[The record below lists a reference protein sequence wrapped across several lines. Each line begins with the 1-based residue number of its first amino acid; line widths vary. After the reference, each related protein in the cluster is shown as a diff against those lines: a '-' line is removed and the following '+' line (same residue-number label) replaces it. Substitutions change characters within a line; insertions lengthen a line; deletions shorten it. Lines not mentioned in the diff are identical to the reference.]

1 VFPDGKE
8 RPIAFAS
15 RSLNQAE
22 KNYAQINKEALA
34 LIWGVKKFHHYIYG
48 RKFMLITDHQ
58 PLKSIL
64 CPSKGVSATTAA
76 RLQRYALILA
86 AYDYDIKYRKSA
98 DHANAD
104 GLSHL
109 PLEQLADVAAL
120 DCVDVFHINQIDIL
134 PVIHEEIRKV
144 TR

>member
-48 RKFMLITDHQ
+48 RKFMLITAITN
-58 PLKSIL
+58 P
-64 CPSKGVSATTAA
+64 
-76 RLQRYALILA
+76 
-86 AYDYDIKYRKSA
+86 
-98 DHANAD
+98 
-104 GLSHL
+104 
-109 PLEQLADVAAL
+109 
-120 DCVDVFHINQIDIL
+120 
-134 PVIHEEIRKV
+134 
-144 TR
+144 